1 MGLAGA
7 SESHWAAGYNS
18 SYAAASYAAAS
29 SFAYGGSSA
38 TGATAGELSAGQ
50 QQGQDTPSAANSQ
63 LPTGNNVV
71 SFRKQILNGNIVN
84 CKTYAVLVG
93 VLLRSHSKSKETS
106 VILWLYDFFWQ
117 FEQFYSIITVVANAT
132 TKHTHALLQ

>member
-38 TGATAGELSAGQ
+38 AGANSGELSAGQ
-50 QQGQDTPSAANSQ
+50 QAGQDTPSAANSQ
-63 LPTGNNVV
+63 LPTG
-71 SFRKQILNGNIVN
+71 K
-84 CKTYAVLVG
+84 K
-93 VLLRSHSKSKETS
+93 LRSFENCGQKVLPDLKMPLCVFGLEKSKSL
-106 VILWLYDFFWQ
+106 IW
-117 FEQFYSIITVVANAT
+117 
-132 TKHTHALLQ
+132 

>member
-38 TGATAGELSAGQ
+38 AGANAGELSAGQ
-50 QQGQDTPSAANSQ
+50 QAGQDTPSAANSQ

-84 CKTYAVLVG
+84 CKTYA
-93 VLLRSHSKSKETS
+93 S
-106 VILWLYDFFWQ
+106 
-117 FEQFYSIITVVANAT
+117 
-132 TKHTHALLQ
+132 LLQFGLPFKE